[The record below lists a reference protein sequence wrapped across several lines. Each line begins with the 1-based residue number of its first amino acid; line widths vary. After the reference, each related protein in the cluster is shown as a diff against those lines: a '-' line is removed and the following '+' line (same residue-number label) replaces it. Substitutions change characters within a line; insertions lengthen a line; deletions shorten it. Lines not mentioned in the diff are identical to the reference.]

1 MGMDSVF
8 RVSLVLDMVDNMT
21 SKVQGAADGVPSA
34 VQKMNDA
41 FGTMQKAGVAMTGMG
56 TAIVGACMGTV
67 TATFDTQDALA
78 EVASLGV
85 EDLGA
90 LEKAA
95 KNFSD
100 TWAGT
105 TKSDFISASYDIK
118 SGIASLTDEGVA
130 QYTELAGLTAKA
142 TKATTADMTSL
153 FATGYGIYKNYYS
166 DLSDMEFGEMFSAG
180 IATAVKNYK
189 TSGTEMAGA
198 IKMLGASA
206 TNANVP
212 MEEQLAIL
220 GQLQATMSGTEA
232 GTKYKSFLNTA
243 ASAGEKLGLN
253 FLDANNQLLSMPDI
267 LEQLHGKYGDTID
280 AVEKKQLKDAFG
292 TDEAIALIDLL
303 YNNTDQ
309 LKTGIDDLQTSMD
322 GGVETTK
329 KMAEAISD
337 TPAQKFQVLKQQMHN
352 VTEELGQGLLPAV
365 NTGLEAMI
373 GLVQKGSDW
382 VSNNQETVATIMR
395 IVAILG
401 VFLIVAG
408 VVTTTIGTLGKAMTS
423 LKTVTTLAS
432 KASGLFNSALLSSP
446 ITWVIGL
453 IVALIAIFK
462 ACGGDVEQLGAT
474 FSNIFGKVGGF
485 VGTAATAIAQKLPEF
500 LQFGINLV
508 LQIVSGIASGL
519 PSLISGGVSMLE
531 SLITGIQ
538 TIAPTLLSV
547 GLSLLLTLLSGIL
560 QAVPSILQAGET
572 IIQFL
577 YTGITTLLPVILSA
591 GIQLIQSLL
600 TGIIQY
606 LPTIL
611 SAGLQILGMLV
622 QGIVTGLP
630 ALLSAGI
637 SLIQMILTGIIQ
649 NLPSVISAG
658 LQILGMLAQG
668 IATGLPQLLAQAL
681 QLIPLVLQ
689 TIASGLPSLITS
701 GIQIILMILSGL
713 ISAIPTLIGMIPEL
727 FSGVVDA
734 VTSIDWL
741 DVGSNL
747 VNSIKDGFVSGF
759 SSLVDTAKGLWDD
772 FTGWLFG
779 EDDVPDTT
787 PVAGTATAIE
797 NDIPKVETAVD
808 NANQALSTLDFNPDS
823 LQQKGTESM
832 QALADGITAG
842 TPAAQA
848 EAQNAGQ
855 SILDNFNLDT
865 TGAGSAGANLMQ
877 SVTDGINTGTPE
889 AQATAQNAG
898 QEIMSS
904 FNIDTSGAG
913 SAGANLM
920 QSVTDG
926 INTGTPEAQ
935 ATAQNA
941 GQEIMSAFNIDTS
954 GAGTAGTSLIES
966 VTSGITANAGNA
978 QAAAQSAGQEIMSSF
993 NIDTS
998 GAGSAGA
1005 NLMQSVTDG
1014 ITSGTAGAEAAAQSA
1029 GQEIMSSFNIDT
1041 SGAGSAGANLMQ
1053 SVTDGITSGT
1063 AGAEAAAQSAGQ
1075 EIMSAFNIDTT
1086 GAGSAGAN
1094 LIESLTSGITANAG
1108 SAQSAA
1114 QNAGQSALDAVDN
1127 LNATAVGTN
1136 MIKDIGSGITSGSG
1150 TTTSAAQK
1158 AGADAMN
1165 AFQNAVSS
1173 ASELGRQMMSNVA
1186 SGISSAGSSAV
1197 STASSIAYQIK
1208 AAFENIH
1215 ITVPRPSL
1223 PHVNVS
1229 YSTVGNG
1236 KATASVPNFSVS
1248 YYAKGAI
1255 MKKPT
1260 MFGMNGTSPMIGG
1273 EAGEEAIVPLD
1284 SLWNRMRNVVMNT
1297 FTMFFPGGKKQS
1309 DPTKEKNTVTQTKE
1323 KTEKQQTTTTK
1334 PEPKQAQ
1341 PQGGTKYQTYHVTM
1355 NIDAQSIDDLRKLKK
1370 LLSELDGDN
1379 DPVTA

>member
-329 KMAEAISD
+329 KMAEAIND

-408 VVTTTIGTLGKAMTS
+408 VVTATVGTLGKAMTS

-453 IVALIAIFK
+453 IVALIAMFK

-500 LQFGINLV
+500 LQFGIDLV

-538 TIAPTLLSV
+538 TIAPILLSV
-547 GLSLLLTLLSGIL
+547 GFSLLLTLLSGIL
-560 QAVPSILQAGET
+560 QAIPSILQAGET
-572 IIQFL
+572 IIQSL

-611 SAGLQILGMLV
+611 SAGLQILSMLV

-689 TIASGLPSLITS
+689 AIASGLPSLITS

-741 DVGSNL
+741 EVGSNL

-842 TPAAQA
+842 TPTAQT

-889 AQATAQNAG
+889 AQAAAQNAG

-904 FNIDTSGAG
+904 
-913 SAGANLM
+913 
-920 QSVTDG
+920 
-926 INTGTPEAQ
+926 
-935 ATAQNA
+935 
-941 GQEIMSAFNIDTS
+941 FNIDTS

-978 QAAAQSAGQEIMSSF
+978 QAAAQ
-993 NIDTS
+993 N
-998 GAGSAGA
+998 
-1005 NLMQSVTDG
+1005 
-1014 ITSGTAGAEAAAQSA
+1014 A

-1075 EIMSAFNIDTT
+1075 EIMSAFNIDTS
-1086 GAGSAGAN
+1086 GAGTAGAN

-1114 QNAGQSALDAVDN
+1114 QSAGQSALDAVDN

-1136 MIKDIGSGITSGSG
+1136 MIKDIASGITSGTG
-1150 TTTSAAQK
+1150 TTTSASQK
-1158 AGADAMN
+1158 AGTDAMN
-1165 AFQNAVSS
+1165 AFRNAVSS

-1208 AAFENIH
+1208 AAFENIR

-1260 MFGMNGTSPMIGG
+1260 MFGMNGMSPMVGG

-1334 PEPKQAQ
+1334 PEPKQPQ

-1355 NIDAQSIDDLRKLKK
+1355 NIDAQSIDDIHKLKK

>member
-329 KMAEAISD
+329 KMAEAIND

-408 VVTTTIGTLGKAMTS
+408 VVTATVGTLGKAMTS

-453 IVALIAIFK
+453 IVALIAMFK

-500 LQFGINLV
+500 LQFGIDLV

-572 IIQFL
+572 IIQSL

-611 SAGLQILGMLV
+611 SAGLQILSMLV

-689 TIASGLPSLITS
+689 AIASGLPSLITS

-787 PVAGTATAIE
+787 PVAGTAAAIE

-842 TPAAQA
+842 TPTAQT

-855 SILDNFNLDT
+855 SILDNFKLDT

-889 AQATAQNAG
+889 AQAAAQNAG

-904 FNIDTSGAG
+904 
-913 SAGANLM
+913 
-920 QSVTDG
+920 
-926 INTGTPEAQ
+926 
-935 ATAQNA
+935 
-941 GQEIMSAFNIDTS
+941 FNIDTS

-978 QAAAQSAGQEIMSSF
+978 QAAAQNAGQEIMSSF

-1041 SGAGSAGANLMQ
+1041 SGAG
-1053 SVTDGITSGT
+1053 T
-1063 AGAEAAAQSAGQ
+1063 
-1075 EIMSAFNIDTT
+1075 
-1086 GAGSAGAN
+1086 AGAN

-1114 QNAGQSALDAVDN
+1114 QSAGQSALDAVDN

-1136 MIKDIGSGITSGSG
+1136 MIKDIASGITSGTG
-1150 TTTSAAQK
+1150 TTTSASQK
-1158 AGADAMN
+1158 AGTDAMN
-1165 AFQNAVSS
+1165 AFRNAVSS

-1208 AAFENIH
+1208 AAFENIR

-1260 MFGMNGTSPMIGG
+1260 MFGMNGMSPMVGG

-1334 PEPKQAQ
+1334 PEPKQPQ

>member
-41 FGTMQKAGVAMTGMG
+41 FGTMQKAGVAMTGTG

-329 KMAEAISD
+329 KMAETISD

-408 VVTTTIGTLGKAMTS
+408 VVTTTIGTLGKVMTS

-508 LQIVSGIASGL
+508 LQIVSG
-519 PSLISGGVSMLE
+519 
-531 SLITGIQ
+531 
-538 TIAPTLLSV
+538 
-547 GLSLLLTLLSGIL
+547 
-560 QAVPSILQAGET
+560 
-572 IIQFL
+572 
-577 YTGITTLLPVILSA
+577 
-591 GIQLIQSLL
+591 
-600 TGIIQY
+600 
-606 LPTIL
+606 
-611 SAGLQILGMLV
+611 
-622 QGIVTGLP
+622 
-630 ALLSAGI
+630 
-637 SLIQMILTGIIQ
+637 
-649 NLPSVISAG
+649 
-658 LQILGMLAQG
+658 
-668 IATGLPQLLAQAL
+668 
-681 QLIPLVLQ
+681 
-689 TIASGLPSLITS
+689 IASGLPSLITS

-823 LQQKGTESM
+823 LQQKGTKSM

-865 TGAGSAGANLMQ
+865 TGAGSAGANLIQ

-889 AQATAQNAG
+889 
-898 QEIMSS
+898 
-904 FNIDTSGAG
+904 
-913 SAGANLM
+913 
-920 QSVTDG
+920 
-926 INTGTPEAQ
+926 
-935 ATAQNA
+935 
-941 GQEIMSAFNIDTS
+941 
-954 GAGTAGTSLIES
+954 
-966 VTSGITANAGNA
+966 A

-998 GAGSAGA
+998 GAGTAGT
-1005 NLMQSVTDG
+1005 NLIESVTSG
-1014 ITSGTAGAEAAAQSA
+1014 ITANAGNAQAAAQSA

-1094 LIESLTSGITANAG
+1094 LIESLTGGITANAG

-1165 AFQNAVSS
+1165 AFRNAVSS

-1197 STASSIAYQIK
+1197 STASGIAYQIK

-1236 KATASVPNFSVS
+1236 KATASVPNFSIS

>member
-21 SKVQGAADGVPSA
+21 SKVQGVADGVPSA

-352 VTEELGQGLLPAV
+352 VTEELAQGLLPAV

-462 ACGGDVEQLGAT
+462 ACGGDVEQLGTT

-572 IIQFL
+572 IIQSL

-611 SAGLQILGMLV
+611 SAGLQILSMLV

-689 TIASGLPSLITS
+689 AIASGLPSLITS

-889 AQATAQNAG
+889 AQA
-898 QEIMSS
+898 
-904 FNIDTSGAG
+904 
-913 SAGANLM
+913 
-920 QSVTDG
+920 
-926 INTGTPEAQ
+926 
-935 ATAQNA
+935 
-941 GQEIMSAFNIDTS
+941 
-954 GAGTAGTSLIES
+954 
-966 VTSGITANAGNA
+966 
-978 QAAAQSAGQEIMSSF
+978 AAQSAGQEIMSSF

-998 GAGSAGA
+998 GAGSAGT

-1014 ITSGTAGAEAAAQSA
+1014 INTGTPEAQAAAQSA

-1094 LIESLTSGITANAG
+1094 LIESLTGGITANAG

-1127 LNATAVGTN
+1127 LNATTVGTN

-1165 AFQNAVSS
+1165 AFRNAVSS

-1197 STASSIAYQIK
+1197 STASGIAYQIK

>member
-41 FGTMQKAGVAMTGMG
+41 FGTMQKAGVAMTGTG

-423 LKTVTTLAS
+423 LKTVATLAS

-572 IIQFL
+572 IIQSL

-611 SAGLQILGMLV
+611 SAGLQILSMLV
-622 QGIVTGLP
+622 QGIVTGLS

-689 TIASGLPSLITS
+689 AIASGLPSLITS

-889 AQATAQNAG
+889 AQAAAQSAG

-913 SAGANLM
+913 
-920 QSVTDG
+920 
-926 INTGTPEAQ
+926 
-935 ATAQNA
+935 
-941 GQEIMSAFNIDTS
+941 
-954 GAGTAGTSLIES
+954 TAGTNLIES

-993 NIDTS
+993 NIDT
-998 GAGSAGA
+998 
-1005 NLMQSVTDG
+1005 T
-1014 ITSGTAGAEAAAQSA
+1014 
-1029 GQEIMSSFNIDT
+1029 
-1041 SGAGSAGANLMQ
+1041 GAGSAGANLMQ

-1094 LIESLTSGITANAG
+1094 LIESLTGGITANAG

-1165 AFQNAVSS
+1165 AFRNAVSS

-1197 STASSIAYQIK
+1197 STASGIAYQIK

>member
-41 FGTMQKAGVAMTGMG
+41 FGTMQKAGVAMTGTG

-329 KMAEAISD
+329 KMAETISD

-408 VVTTTIGTLGKAMTS
+408 VVTTTIGTLGKVMTS

-508 LQIVSGIASGL
+508 LQIVSG
-519 PSLISGGVSMLE
+519 
-531 SLITGIQ
+531 
-538 TIAPTLLSV
+538 
-547 GLSLLLTLLSGIL
+547 
-560 QAVPSILQAGET
+560 
-572 IIQFL
+572 
-577 YTGITTLLPVILSA
+577 
-591 GIQLIQSLL
+591 
-600 TGIIQY
+600 
-606 LPTIL
+606 
-611 SAGLQILGMLV
+611 
-622 QGIVTGLP
+622 
-630 ALLSAGI
+630 
-637 SLIQMILTGIIQ
+637 
-649 NLPSVISAG
+649 
-658 LQILGMLAQG
+658 
-668 IATGLPQLLAQAL
+668 
-681 QLIPLVLQ
+681 
-689 TIASGLPSLITS
+689 IASGLPSLITS

-823 LQQKGTESM
+823 LQQKGTKSM

-889 AQATAQNAG
+889 AQA
-898 QEIMSS
+898 
-904 FNIDTSGAG
+904 
-913 SAGANLM
+913 
-920 QSVTDG
+920 
-926 INTGTPEAQ
+926 
-935 ATAQNA
+935 
-941 GQEIMSAFNIDTS
+941 
-954 GAGTAGTSLIES
+954 
-966 VTSGITANAGNA
+966 
-978 QAAAQSAGQEIMSSF
+978 AAQSAGQEIMSSF

-998 GAGSAGA
+998 GAGTAGT
-1005 NLMQSVTDG
+1005 NLIESVTIG
-1014 ITSGTAGAEAAAQSA
+1014 ITANAGNAQAAAQSA

-1094 LIESLTSGITANAG
+1094 LIESLTGGITANAG

-1165 AFQNAVSS
+1165 AFRNAVSS

-1197 STASSIAYQIK
+1197 STASGIAYQIK

-1236 KATASVPNFSVS
+1236 KATASVPNFSIS

>member
-322 GGVETTK
+322 GGIDTTK
-329 KMAEAISD
+329 KMAETINS
-337 TPAQKFQVLKQQMHN
+337 TPAERFQVLKQQMHN
-352 VTEELGQGLLPAV
+352 VTEELGKGLLPAV

-382 VSNNQETVATIMR
+382 VANNQETVATIMK

-408 VVTTTIGTLGKAMTS
+408 VVTATVGTLGKAMTS

-547 GLSLLLTLLSGIL
+547 GLSLLLTLLFGIL
-560 QAVPSILQAGET
+560 QAIPSILQAGET
-572 IIQFL
+572 IIQSL

-611 SAGLQILGMLV
+611 SAGLQILSMLV

-689 TIASGLPSLITS
+689 AIASGLPSLITS

-889 AQATAQNAG
+889 AQAAAQNAG

-904 FNIDTSGAG
+904 
-913 SAGANLM
+913 
-920 QSVTDG
+920 
-926 INTGTPEAQ
+926 
-935 ATAQNA
+935 
-941 GQEIMSAFNIDTS
+941 FNIDTS

-978 QAAAQSAGQEIMSSF
+978 QAAAQSAGQEIMSAF

-998 GAGSAGA
+998 GAGSTGA

-1029 GQEIMSSFNIDT
+1029 GQGIMSSFSIDT
-1041 SGAGSAGANLMQ
+1041 S
-1053 SVTDGITSGT
+1053 
-1063 AGAEAAAQSAGQ
+1063 
-1075 EIMSAFNIDTT
+1075 

-1114 QNAGQSALDAVDN
+1114 QSAGQSALDAVDN
-1127 LNATAVGTN
+1127 LNATTVGTN

-1158 AGADAMN
+1158 AGTDAMN
-1165 AFQNAVSS
+1165 AFRNAVSS
-1173 ASELGRQMMSNVA
+1173 ASGLGRQMMSNVA

-1208 AAFENIH
+1208 AAFENIR

-1309 DPTKEKNTVTQTKE
+1309 DPAKEKNTVTQTKE
-1323 KTEKQQTTTTK
+1323 KTEKQQTNTTK
-1334 PEPKQAQ
+1334 PETKQTQ

>member
-423 LKTVTTLAS
+423 LKTVATLAS

-485 VGTAATAIAQKLPEF
+485 VGTAATAIAQKFPEF

-611 SAGLQILGMLV
+611 SAGLQILSMLV

-689 TIASGLPSLITS
+689 AIASGLPSLITS

-889 AQATAQNAG
+889 AQAAAQNAG

-913 SAGANLM
+913 
-920 QSVTDG
+920 
-926 INTGTPEAQ
+926 
-935 ATAQNA
+935 
-941 GQEIMSAFNIDTS
+941 
-954 GAGTAGTSLIES
+954 TAGTNLIES

-978 QAAAQSAGQEIMSSF
+978 Q
-993 NIDTS
+993 
-998 GAGSAGA
+998 
-1005 NLMQSVTDG
+1005 
-1014 ITSGTAGAEAAAQSA
+1014 AAAQSA

-1094 LIESLTSGITANAG
+1094 LIESLTGGITANAG

-1165 AFQNAVSS
+1165 AFRNAVSS
-1173 ASELGRQMMSNVA
+1173 ASGLGRQMMSNVA

-1197 STASSIAYQIK
+1197 STASGIAYQIK

-1236 KATASVPNFSVS
+1236 KATASVPNFSIS

>member
-322 GGVETTK
+322 GGIDTTK
-329 KMAEAISD
+329 KMAETINS
-337 TPAQKFQVLKQQMHN
+337 TPAERFQILKQQMHN
-352 VTEELGQGLLPAV
+352 VTEELGKGLLPAV

-382 VSNNQETVATIMR
+382 VANNQETVATIMK

-408 VVTTTIGTLGKAMTS
+408 VVTATVGTLGKAMTS

-500 LQFGINLV
+500 LKFGINLV
-508 LQIVSGIASGL
+508 LQIVSG
-519 PSLISGGVSMLE
+519 
-531 SLITGIQ
+531 
-538 TIAPTLLSV
+538 
-547 GLSLLLTLLSGIL
+547 
-560 QAVPSILQAGET
+560 
-572 IIQFL
+572 
-577 YTGITTLLPVILSA
+577 
-591 GIQLIQSLL
+591 
-600 TGIIQY
+600 
-606 LPTIL
+606 
-611 SAGLQILGMLV
+611 
-622 QGIVTGLP
+622 
-630 ALLSAGI
+630 
-637 SLIQMILTGIIQ
+637 
-649 NLPSVISAG
+649 
-658 LQILGMLAQG
+658 
-668 IATGLPQLLAQAL
+668 
-681 QLIPLVLQ
+681 
-689 TIASGLPSLITS
+689 IASGLPSLITS

-865 TGAGSAGANLMQ
+865 TGAGS
-877 SVTDGINTGTPE
+877 T
-889 AQATAQNAG
+889 
-898 QEIMSS
+898 
-904 FNIDTSGAG
+904 
-913 SAGANLM
+913 
-920 QSVTDG
+920 
-926 INTGTPEAQ
+926 
-935 ATAQNA
+935 
-941 GQEIMSAFNIDTS
+941 
-954 GAGTAGTSLIES
+954 
-966 VTSGITANAGNA
+966 
-978 QAAAQSAGQEIMSSF
+978 
-993 NIDTS
+993 
-998 GAGSAGA
+998 GA

-1029 GQEIMSSFNIDT
+1029 GQGIMSSFSIDT
-1041 SGAGSAGANLMQ
+1041 S
-1053 SVTDGITSGT
+1053 
-1063 AGAEAAAQSAGQ
+1063 
-1075 EIMSAFNIDTT
+1075 

-1114 QNAGQSALDAVDN
+1114 QSAGQSALDAVDN
-1127 LNATAVGTN
+1127 LNATTVGTN

-1150 TTTSAAQK
+1150 TTTPAAQK
-1158 AGADAMN
+1158 AGTDAMN
-1165 AFQNAVSS
+1165 AFRNAVSS
-1173 ASELGRQMMSNVA
+1173 ASGLGRQMMSNVA

-1208 AAFENIH
+1208 AAFENIR

-1309 DPTKEKNTVTQTKE
+1309 DPAKEKNTVTQTKE

-1334 PEPKQAQ
+1334 PETKQTQ

>member
-1 MGMDSVF
+1 M
-8 RVSLVLDMVDNMT
+8 
-21 SKVQGAADGVPSA
+21 
-34 VQKMNDA
+34 
-41 FGTMQKAGVAMTGMG
+41 
-56 TAIVGACMGTV
+56 
-67 TATFDTQDALA
+67 
-78 EVASLGV
+78 
-85 EDLGA
+85 
-90 LEKAA
+90 
-95 KNFSD
+95 
-100 TWAGT
+100 
-105 TKSDFISASYDIK
+105 
-118 SGIASLTDEGVA
+118 A

-322 GGVETTK
+322 GGIDTTK
-329 KMAEAISD
+329 KMAETINS
-337 TPAQKFQVLKQQMHN
+337 TPAERFQVLKQQMHN
-352 VTEELGQGLLPAV
+352 VTEELGKGLLPAV

-382 VSNNQETVATIMR
+382 VANNQETVATIMK

-408 VVTTTIGTLGKAMTS
+408 VVTATVGTLGKAMTS

-453 IVALIAIFK
+453 IVAMIAIFK

-500 LQFGINLV
+500 LQFGIDLV

-572 IIQFL
+572 IIQSL

-611 SAGLQILGMLV
+611 SAGLQILSMLV

-689 TIASGLPSLITS
+689 AIASGLPSLITS

-877 SVTDGINTGTPE
+877 SVTDGINTGTPK
-889 AQATAQNAG
+889 AQAAAQSAG

-926 INTGTPEAQ
+926 INTGTPE
-935 ATAQNA
+935 
-941 GQEIMSAFNIDTS
+941 
-954 GAGTAGTSLIES
+954 
-966 VTSGITANAGNA
+966 A

-1165 AFQNAVSS
+1165 AFRNAVSS

>member
-352 VTEELGQGLLPAV
+352 VTEELEQGLLPAV

-611 SAGLQILGMLV
+611 SAGLQILSMLV

-668 IATGLPQLLAQAL
+668 IATGLPQLLTQAL

-689 TIASGLPSLITS
+689 AIASGLPSLITS

-889 AQATAQNAG
+889 AQAAAQNAG

-904 FNIDTSGAG
+904 
-913 SAGANLM
+913 
-920 QSVTDG
+920 
-926 INTGTPEAQ
+926 
-935 ATAQNA
+935 
-941 GQEIMSAFNIDTS
+941 FNIDTS

-978 QAAAQSAGQEIMSSF
+978 QAAAQSAGQEIMSAF

-998 GAGSAGA
+998 GAGSTGA

-1029 GQEIMSSFNIDT
+1029 GQGIMSSFSIDT
-1041 SGAGSAGANLMQ
+1041 S
-1053 SVTDGITSGT
+1053 
-1063 AGAEAAAQSAGQ
+1063 
-1075 EIMSAFNIDTT
+1075 

-1114 QNAGQSALDAVDN
+1114 QSAGQSALDAVDN
-1127 LNATAVGTN
+1127 LNATTVGTN

-1158 AGADAMN
+1158 AGTDAMN
-1165 AFQNAVSS
+1165 AFRNAVSS
-1173 ASELGRQMMSNVA
+1173 ASGLGRQMMSNVA

-1208 AAFENIH
+1208 AAFENIR

-1309 DPTKEKNTVTQTKE
+1309 DPAKEKNTVTQTKE

-1334 PEPKQAQ
+1334 PETKQTQ

>member
-21 SKVQGAADGVPSA
+21 SKVQGAADWVPPA

-56 TAIVGACMGTV
+56 TTIVGACMGTV

-322 GGVETTK
+322 GGIDTTK
-329 KMAEAISD
+329 KMAETINS
-337 TPAQKFQVLKQQMHN
+337 TPAERFQVLKQQMHN
-352 VTEELGQGLLPAV
+352 VTEELGKGLLPAV

-382 VSNNQETVATIMR
+382 VANNQETVATIMK

-408 VVTTTIGTLGKAMTS
+408 VVTATVGTLGKAMTS

-572 IIQFL
+572 IIQSL

-611 SAGLQILGMLV
+611 SAGLQILSMLV

-689 TIASGLPSLITS
+689 AIASGLPSLITS

-889 AQATAQNAG
+889 AQAAAQNAG

-926 INTGTPEAQ
+926 INAGTPEAQ
-935 ATAQNA
+935 AAAQN
-941 GQEIMSAFNIDTS
+941 
-954 GAGTAGTSLIES
+954 
-966 VTSGITANAGNA
+966 
-978 QAAAQSAGQEIMSSF
+978 AGQEIMSSF

-998 GAGSAGA
+998 
-1005 NLMQSVTDG
+1005 
-1014 ITSGTAGAEAAAQSA
+1014 
-1029 GQEIMSSFNIDT
+1029 
-1041 SGAGSAGANLMQ
+1041 
-1053 SVTDGITSGT
+1053 
-1063 AGAEAAAQSAGQ
+1063 
-1075 EIMSAFNIDTT
+1075 

-1114 QNAGQSALDAVDN
+1114 QSAGQSALDAVDN
-1127 LNATAVGTN
+1127 LNATTVGTN

-1158 AGADAMN
+1158 AGTDAMN
-1165 AFQNAVSS
+1165 AFRNAVSS
-1173 ASELGRQMMSNVA
+1173 ASGLGRQMMSNVA

-1208 AAFENIH
+1208 AAFENIR

-1309 DPTKEKNTVTQTKE
+1309 DPAKEKNTVTQTKE

-1334 PEPKQAQ
+1334 PETKQTQ

>member
-41 FGTMQKAGVAMTGMG
+41 FGTMQKAGVAMTGTG

-309 LKTGIDDLQTSMD
+309 LKTGIDDLQTAMD

-352 VTEELGQGLLPAV
+352 VTEELEQGLLPAV

-408 VVTTTIGTLGKAMTS
+408 VVTTTIGTLGKVMMS

-572 IIQFL
+572 IIQSL
-577 YTGITTLLPVILSA
+577 YTGITTLLPAILSA

-611 SAGLQILGMLV
+611 SAGLQILSMLV

-689 TIASGLPSLITS
+689 AIASGLPSLITS

-842 TPAAQA
+842 TPAAQV

-889 AQATAQNAG
+889 AQAAAQSAG

-913 SAGANLM
+913 
-920 QSVTDG
+920 
-926 INTGTPEAQ
+926 
-935 ATAQNA
+935 
-941 GQEIMSAFNIDTS
+941 
-954 GAGTAGTSLIES
+954 TAGTNLIES

-1029 GQEIMSSFNIDT
+1029 GQGIMSSFSIDT
-1041 SGAGSAGANLMQ
+1041 SGAGS
-1053 SVTDGITSGT
+1053 T
-1063 AGAEAAAQSAGQ
+1063 
-1075 EIMSAFNIDTT
+1075 
-1086 GAGSAGAN
+1086 GAN

-1165 AFQNAVSS
+1165 AFRNAVSS
-1173 ASELGRQMMSNVA
+1173 ASGLGRQMMSNVA

-1197 STASSIAYQIK
+1197 STASGIAYQIK

-1236 KATASVPNFSVS
+1236 KATASVPNFSIS

>member
-21 SKVQGAADGVPSA
+21 SKVQGVADGVPSA

-329 KMAEAISD
+329 KMAETISD
-337 TPAQKFQVLKQQMHN
+337 TPAQKFQVLKQQTHN
-352 VTEELGQGLLPAV
+352 VTEELRQGLLPAV

-408 VVTTTIGTLGKAMTS
+408 VVTTTIGTLGKVMTS

-572 IIQFL
+572 IIQSL

-611 SAGLQILGMLV
+611 SAGLQILSMLV

-689 TIASGLPSLITS
+689 AIASGLPSLITS

-889 AQATAQNAG
+889 AQA
-898 QEIMSS
+898 
-904 FNIDTSGAG
+904 
-913 SAGANLM
+913 
-920 QSVTDG
+920 
-926 INTGTPEAQ
+926 
-935 ATAQNA
+935 
-941 GQEIMSAFNIDTS
+941 
-954 GAGTAGTSLIES
+954 
-966 VTSGITANAGNA
+966 
-978 QAAAQSAGQEIMSSF
+978 AAQSAGQEIMSSF

-998 GAGSAGA
+998 GAGTAGT
-1005 NLMQSVTDG
+1005 NLIESVTSG
-1014 ITSGTAGAEAAAQSA
+1014 ITANAGNAQAAAQSA

-1094 LIESLTSGITANAG
+1094 LIESLTGGITANAG

-1165 AFQNAVSS
+1165 AFRNAVSS

-1197 STASSIAYQIK
+1197 STASGIAYQIK

>member
-41 FGTMQKAGVAMTGMG
+41 FGTMQKAGVAMTGTG

-322 GGVETTK
+322 GGIDTTK
-329 KMAEAISD
+329 KMAETINS
-337 TPAQKFQVLKQQMHN
+337 TPAERFQVLKQQMHN
-352 VTEELGQGLLPAV
+352 VTEELGKGLLPAV

-382 VSNNQETVATIMR
+382 VANNQETVATIMK

-408 VVTTTIGTLGKAMTS
+408 VVTATVGTLGKAMTS

-453 IVALIAIFK
+453 IVAMIAIFK

-474 FSNIFGKVGGF
+474 FSNIFSKVGGF

-500 LQFGINLV
+500 LQFGIDLV

-572 IIQFL
+572 IIQSL

-611 SAGLQILGMLV
+611 SAGLQILSMLV

-689 TIASGLPSLITS
+689 AIASGLPSLITS

-889 AQATAQNAG
+889 AQAAAQNAG

-913 SAGANLM
+913 
-920 QSVTDG
+920 
-926 INTGTPEAQ
+926 
-935 ATAQNA
+935 
-941 GQEIMSAFNIDTS
+941 
-954 GAGTAGTSLIES
+954 TAGTNLIES

-978 QAAAQSAGQEIMSSF
+978 Q
-993 NIDTS
+993 
-998 GAGSAGA
+998 
-1005 NLMQSVTDG
+1005 
-1014 ITSGTAGAEAAAQSA
+1014 AAAQSA

-1158 AGADAMN
+1158 AGTDAMN
-1165 AFQNAVSS
+1165 AFRNAVSS

-1186 SGISSAGSSAV
+1186 AGISSAGSSAV
-1197 STASSIAYQIK
+1197 SAASSIAYQIK
-1208 AAFENIH
+1208 AAFENIR

-1334 PEPKQAQ
+1334 PEPKQTQ

-1379 DPVTA
+1379 TPVTA

>member
-21 SKVQGAADGVPSA
+21 SKVQGVADGVPSA

-329 KMAEAISD
+329 KMAETISD

-408 VVTTTIGTLGKAMTS
+408 VVTTTIGTLGKVMTS

-572 IIQFL
+572 IIQSL

-611 SAGLQILGMLV
+611 SAGLQILSMLV
-622 QGIVTGLP
+622 QGIATGLP

-689 TIASGLPSLITS
+689 AIASGLPSLITS

-889 AQATAQNAG
+889 AQAAAQSAG

-904 FNIDTSGAG
+904 
-913 SAGANLM
+913 
-920 QSVTDG
+920 
-926 INTGTPEAQ
+926 
-935 ATAQNA
+935 
-941 GQEIMSAFNIDTS
+941 FNIDTS

-978 QAAAQSAGQEIMSSF
+978 QAAAQSAGQEIMSAF

-998 GAGSAGA
+998 GAGS
-1005 NLMQSVTDG
+1005 T
-1014 ITSGTAGAEAAAQSA
+1014 
-1029 GQEIMSSFNIDT
+1029 
-1041 SGAGSAGANLMQ
+1041 GANLMQ

-1094 LIESLTSGITANAG
+1094 LIESLTGGITANAG

-1165 AFQNAVSS
+1165 AFRNAVSS

-1197 STASSIAYQIK
+1197 STASGIAYQIK

>member
-41 FGTMQKAGVAMTGMG
+41 FGTMQKAGAAMTGTG

-352 VTEELGQGLLPAV
+352 VTEELAQGLLPAV

-408 VVTTTIGTLGKAMTS
+408 VVTTTIGTLGKVMTS

-572 IIQFL
+572 IIQSL

-611 SAGLQILGMLV
+611 SAGLQILSMLV

-689 TIASGLPSLITS
+689 AIASGLPSLITS

-889 AQATAQNAG
+889 AQA
-898 QEIMSS
+898 
-904 FNIDTSGAG
+904 
-913 SAGANLM
+913 
-920 QSVTDG
+920 
-926 INTGTPEAQ
+926 
-935 ATAQNA
+935 
-941 GQEIMSAFNIDTS
+941 
-954 GAGTAGTSLIES
+954 
-966 VTSGITANAGNA
+966 
-978 QAAAQSAGQEIMSSF
+978 AAQSAGQEIMSSF

-998 GAGSAGA
+998 GAGTAGT
-1005 NLMQSVTDG
+1005 NLIESVTSG
-1014 ITSGTAGAEAAAQSA
+1014 ITANAGNAQAAAQSA

-1094 LIESLTSGITANAG
+1094 LIESLTGGITANAG

-1165 AFQNAVSS
+1165 AFRNAVSS

-1197 STASSIAYQIK
+1197 STASGIAYQIK

>member
-41 FGTMQKAGVAMTGMG
+41 FGTMQKAGVAMTGTG

-408 VVTTTIGTLGKAMTS
+408 VVTTTIGTLGKVMTS

-572 IIQFL
+572 IIQSL

-611 SAGLQILGMLV
+611 SAGLQILSMLV

-689 TIASGLPSLITS
+689 AIASGLPSLITS

-797 NDIPKVETAVD
+797 NDIQKVETAVD

-889 AQATAQNAG
+889 AQAAAQSAG

-913 SAGANLM
+913 
-920 QSVTDG
+920 
-926 INTGTPEAQ
+926 
-935 ATAQNA
+935 
-941 GQEIMSAFNIDTS
+941 
-954 GAGTAGTSLIES
+954 TAGTNLIES

-998 GAGSAGA
+998 GAGS
-1005 NLMQSVTDG
+1005 T
-1014 ITSGTAGAEAAAQSA
+1014 
-1029 GQEIMSSFNIDT
+1029 
-1041 SGAGSAGANLMQ
+1041 GANLMQ

-1094 LIESLTSGITANAG
+1094 LIESLTSGITANTG

-1158 AGADAMN
+1158 AGTDAMN
-1165 AFQNAVSS
+1165 AFRNAVSS
-1173 ASELGRQMMSNVA
+1173 ASGLGRQMMSNVA

-1208 AAFENIH
+1208 AAFENIR

-1334 PEPKQAQ
+1334 PEPKQTQ

>member
-41 FGTMQKAGVAMTGMG
+41 FGTMQKAGVAMTGTG

-130 QYTELAGLTAKA
+130 QCTELAGLTAKA

-485 VGTAATAIAQKLPEF
+485 VGTAVTAITQKLPEF

-572 IIQFL
+572 IIQSL

-611 SAGLQILGMLV
+611 SAGLQILSMLV

-689 TIASGLPSLITS
+689 AIASGLPSLITS

-889 AQATAQNAG
+889 AQAAAQSAG

-913 SAGANLM
+913 
-920 QSVTDG
+920 
-926 INTGTPEAQ
+926 
-935 ATAQNA
+935 
-941 GQEIMSAFNIDTS
+941 
-954 GAGTAGTSLIES
+954 TAGTNLIES

-1041 SGAGSAGANLMQ
+1041 SGAG
-1053 SVTDGITSGT
+1053 T
-1063 AGAEAAAQSAGQ
+1063 
-1075 EIMSAFNIDTT
+1075 
-1086 GAGSAGAN
+1086 AGAN

-1114 QNAGQSALDAVDN
+1114 QSAGQSALDAVDN

-1136 MIKDIGSGITSGSG
+1136 MIKDIASGITSGTG
-1150 TTTSAAQK
+1150 TTTSASQK
-1158 AGADAMN
+1158 AGTDAMN
-1165 AFQNAVSS
+1165 AFRNAVSS

-1208 AAFENIH
+1208 AAFENIR

-1260 MFGMNGTSPMIGG
+1260 MFGMNGMSPMVGG

-1334 PEPKQAQ
+1334 PEPKQTQ
-1341 PQGGTKYQTYHVTM
+1341 PQGGAKYQTYHVTM

>member
-352 VTEELGQGLLPAV
+352 VTEELEQGLLPAV

-611 SAGLQILGMLV
+611 SAGLQILSMLV

-668 IATGLPQLLAQAL
+668 IATGLPQLLTQAL

-689 TIASGLPSLITS
+689 AIASGLPSLITS

-865 TGAGSAGANLMQ
+865 TGAGSAGANLMH

-889 AQATAQNAG
+889 AQAAAQNAG

-904 FNIDTSGAG
+904 
-913 SAGANLM
+913 
-920 QSVTDG
+920 
-926 INTGTPEAQ
+926 
-935 ATAQNA
+935 
-941 GQEIMSAFNIDTS
+941 FNIDTS

-978 QAAAQSAGQEIMSSF
+978 QAAAQSAGQEIMSAF

-998 GAGSAGA
+998 GAGSTGANLMQSVTDGIASGTAGAEAAAQSAGQEIMSAFNIDASGAGSTGA

-1029 GQEIMSSFNIDT
+1029 GQGIMSSFSIDT
-1041 SGAGSAGANLMQ
+1041 S
-1053 SVTDGITSGT
+1053 
-1063 AGAEAAAQSAGQ
+1063 
-1075 EIMSAFNIDTT
+1075 

-1114 QNAGQSALDAVDN
+1114 QSAGQSALDAVDN
-1127 LNATAVGTN
+1127 LNATTVGTN

-1158 AGADAMN
+1158 AGTDAMN
-1165 AFQNAVSS
+1165 AFRNAVSS
-1173 ASELGRQMMSNVA
+1173 ASGLGRQMMSNVA

-1208 AAFENIH
+1208 AAFENIR

-1309 DPTKEKNTVTQTKE
+1309 DPAKEKNTVTQTKE

-1334 PEPKQAQ
+1334 PTQ

>member
-142 TKATTADMTSL
+142 TKATAADMTSL

-322 GGVETTK
+322 GGIDTTK
-329 KMAEAISD
+329 KMAETINS
-337 TPAQKFQVLKQQMHN
+337 TPAERFQVLKQQMHN
-352 VTEELGQGLLPAV
+352 VTEELGKGLLPAV

-382 VSNNQETVATIMR
+382 VANNQETVATIMK

-408 VVTTTIGTLGKAMTS
+408 VVTATVGTLGKAMTS

-453 IVALIAIFK
+453 IVAMIAIFK

-500 LQFGINLV
+500 LQFGIDLV

-572 IIQFL
+572 IIQSL

-611 SAGLQILGMLV
+611 SAGLQILSMLV

-689 TIASGLPSLITS
+689 AIASGLPSLITS

-877 SVTDGINTGTPE
+877 SVTDGINAGTPE
-889 AQATAQNAG
+889 AQATAQSAG

-904 FNIDTSGAG
+904 
-913 SAGANLM
+913 
-920 QSVTDG
+920 
-926 INTGTPEAQ
+926 
-935 ATAQNA
+935 
-941 GQEIMSAFNIDTS
+941 FNIDTS

-978 QAAAQSAGQEIMSSF
+978 QAAAQNAGQEIMSAF

-998 GAGSAGA
+998 GAGS
-1005 NLMQSVTDG
+1005 T
-1014 ITSGTAGAEAAAQSA
+1014 
-1029 GQEIMSSFNIDT
+1029 
-1041 SGAGSAGANLMQ
+1041 GANLMQ

-1075 EIMSAFNIDTT
+1075 EIMSAFNIDTS

-1114 QNAGQSALDAVDN
+1114 QSAGQSALDAVDN
-1127 LNATAVGTN
+1127 LNATTVGTN

-1158 AGADAMN
+1158 AGTDAMN
-1165 AFQNAVSS
+1165 AFRNAVSS
-1173 ASELGRQMMSNVA
+1173 ASGLGRQMMSNVA

-1208 AAFENIH
+1208 AAFENIR

-1309 DPTKEKNTVTQTKE
+1309 DPAKEKNTVTQTKE

-1334 PEPKQAQ
+1334 PETKQTQ

>member
-322 GGVETTK
+322 GGIDTTK
-329 KMAEAISD
+329 KMAETINS
-337 TPAQKFQVLKQQMHN
+337 TPAERFQVLKQQMHN
-352 VTEELGQGLLPAV
+352 VTEELGKGLLPAV

-382 VSNNQETVATIMR
+382 VANNQETVATIMK

-408 VVTTTIGTLGKAMTS
+408 VVTATVGTLGKAMTS

-572 IIQFL
+572 IIQSL

-611 SAGLQILGMLV
+611 SAGLQILSMLV

-689 TIASGLPSLITS
+689 AIASGLPSLITS

-978 QAAAQSAGQEIMSSF
+978 QAAAQSAGQEIMSAF

-1005 NLMQSVTDG
+1005 NLMQS
-1014 ITSGTAGAEAAAQSA
+1014 
-1029 GQEIMSSFNIDT
+1029 
-1041 SGAGSAGANLMQ
+1041 L
-1053 SVTDGITSGT
+1053 
-1063 AGAEAAAQSAGQ
+1063 
-1075 EIMSAFNIDTT
+1075 T
-1086 GAGSAGAN
+1086 G
-1094 LIESLTSGITANAG
+1094 GITANAG

-1114 QNAGQSALDAVDN
+1114 QSAGQSALDAVDN
-1127 LNATAVGTN
+1127 LNATTVGTN

-1165 AFQNAVSS
+1165 AFRNAVSS

-1197 STASSIAYQIK
+1197 STASGIAYQIK

>member
-322 GGVETTK
+322 GGIDTTK
-329 KMAEAISD
+329 KMAETINS
-337 TPAQKFQVLKQQMHN
+337 TPAERFQVLKQQMHN
-352 VTEELGQGLLPAV
+352 VTEELGKGLLPAV

-382 VSNNQETVATIMR
+382 VANNQETVATIMK

-408 VVTTTIGTLGKAMTS
+408 VVTATVGTLGKAMTS

-572 IIQFL
+572 IIQSL

-611 SAGLQILGMLV
+611 SAGLQILSMLV

-689 TIASGLPSLITS
+689 AIASGLPSLITS

-913 SAGANLM
+913 
-920 QSVTDG
+920 
-926 INTGTPEAQ
+926 
-935 ATAQNA
+935 
-941 GQEIMSAFNIDTS
+941 
-954 GAGTAGTSLIES
+954 TAGTSLIES

-978 QAAAQSAGQEIMSSF
+978 QAAAQSAGQEIMSAF

-998 GAGSAGA
+998 GAGSTGA

-1014 ITSGTAGAEAAAQSA
+1014 IA
-1029 GQEIMSSFNIDT
+1029 
-1041 SGAGSAGANLMQ
+1041 
-1053 SVTDGITSGT
+1053 SGT

-1075 EIMSAFNIDTT
+1075 EIMSAFNIDTS

-1094 LIESLTSGITANAG
+1094 LMQSLTGGITANAG

-1114 QNAGQSALDAVDN
+1114 QSAGQSALDAVDN
-1127 LNATAVGTN
+1127 LNATTVGTN

-1165 AFQNAVSS
+1165 AFRNAVSS

-1197 STASSIAYQIK
+1197 STASGIAYQIK

>member
-41 FGTMQKAGVAMTGMG
+41 FGTMQKAGAAMTGTG

-85 EDLGA
+85 EDLGT

-329 KMAEAISD
+329 KMAETISD

-352 VTEELGQGLLPAV
+352 VTEELAQGLLPAV

-408 VVTTTIGTLGKAMTS
+408 VVTTTIGTLGKVMTS

-572 IIQFL
+572 IIQSL

-611 SAGLQILGMLV
+611 SAGLQILSMLV

-681 QLIPLVLQ
+681 RLIPLVLQ
-689 TIASGLPSLITS
+689 AIASGLPSLITS

-787 PVAGTATAIE
+787 PVAETATAIE

-889 AQATAQNAG
+889 AQA
-898 QEIMSS
+898 
-904 FNIDTSGAG
+904 
-913 SAGANLM
+913 
-920 QSVTDG
+920 
-926 INTGTPEAQ
+926 
-935 ATAQNA
+935 
-941 GQEIMSAFNIDTS
+941 
-954 GAGTAGTSLIES
+954 
-966 VTSGITANAGNA
+966 
-978 QAAAQSAGQEIMSSF
+978 AAQSAGQEIMSSF

-998 GAGSAGA
+998 GAGTAGT
-1005 NLMQSVTDG
+1005 NLIESVTSG
-1014 ITSGTAGAEAAAQSA
+1014 ITANAGNAQAAAQSA

-1094 LIESLTSGITANAG
+1094 LIESLTGGITANAG

-1127 LNATAVGTN
+1127 LNATTVGTN

-1158 AGADAMN
+1158 AGTDAMN
-1165 AFQNAVSS
+1165 AFRNAVSS
-1173 ASELGRQMMSNVA
+1173 ASGLGRQMMSNVA

-1208 AAFENIH
+1208 AAFENIR

-1309 DPTKEKNTVTQTKE
+1309 DPAKEKNTVTQTKE

-1334 PEPKQAQ
+1334 PETKQTQ

>member
-41 FGTMQKAGVAMTGMG
+41 FGTMQKAGVAMTGTG

-329 KMAEAISD
+329 KMAETISD

-611 SAGLQILGMLV
+611 SAGLQILSMLV

-689 TIASGLPSLITS
+689 AIASGLPSLITS

-889 AQATAQNAG
+889 AQAAAQNAG

-904 FNIDTSGAG
+904 
-913 SAGANLM
+913 
-920 QSVTDG
+920 
-926 INTGTPEAQ
+926 
-935 ATAQNA
+935 
-941 GQEIMSAFNIDTS
+941 FNIDTS

-978 QAAAQSAGQEIMSSF
+978 QAAAQSAGQEIMSAF
-993 NIDTS
+993 NIDAS
-998 GAGSAGA
+998 GAGSTGA

-1029 GQEIMSSFNIDT
+1029 GQGIMSSFSIDT
-1041 SGAGSAGANLMQ
+1041 S
-1053 SVTDGITSGT
+1053 
-1063 AGAEAAAQSAGQ
+1063 
-1075 EIMSAFNIDTT
+1075 

-1114 QNAGQSALDAVDN
+1114 QSAGQSALDAVDN
-1127 LNATAVGTN
+1127 LNATTVGTN

-1158 AGADAMN
+1158 AGTDAMN
-1165 AFQNAVSS
+1165 AFRNAVSS
-1173 ASELGRQMMSNVA
+1173 ASGLGRQMMSNVA

-1208 AAFENIH
+1208 AAFENIR

-1309 DPTKEKNTVTQTKE
+1309 DPAKEKNTVTQTKE

-1334 PEPKQAQ
+1334 PETKQTQ

>member
-41 FGTMQKAGVAMTGMG
+41 FGTMQKAGVAMTGTG

-309 LKTGIDDLQTSMD
+309 LKTGIDDLQTAMD

-408 VVTTTIGTLGKAMTS
+408 VVTTTIGTLGKVMMS

-572 IIQFL
+572 IIQSL
-577 YTGITTLLPVILSA
+577 YTGITTLLPAILSA

-611 SAGLQILGMLV
+611 SAGLQILSMLV

-689 TIASGLPSLITS
+689 AIASGLPSLITS

-889 AQATAQNAG
+889 AQA
-898 QEIMSS
+898 
-904 FNIDTSGAG
+904 
-913 SAGANLM
+913 
-920 QSVTDG
+920 
-926 INTGTPEAQ
+926 
-935 ATAQNA
+935 
-941 GQEIMSAFNIDTS
+941 
-954 GAGTAGTSLIES
+954 
-966 VTSGITANAGNA
+966 
-978 QAAAQSAGQEIMSSF
+978 
-993 NIDTS
+993 
-998 GAGSAGA
+998 
-1005 NLMQSVTDG
+1005 
-1014 ITSGTAGAEAAAQSA
+1014 AAQSA

-1094 LIESLTSGITANAG
+1094 LIESLTGGITANAG

-1165 AFQNAVSS
+1165 AFRNAVSS

-1197 STASSIAYQIK
+1197 STASGIAYQIK

-1236 KATASVPNFSVS
+1236 KATASVPNFSIS

>member
-352 VTEELGQGLLPAV
+352 VTEELAQGLLPAV

-408 VVTTTIGTLGKAMTS
+408 VVTTTIGTLGKVMTS

-485 VGTAATAIAQKLPEF
+485 VGTAATAIVQKLPEF

-572 IIQFL
+572 IIQSL

-611 SAGLQILGMLV
+611 SAGLQILSMLV

-630 ALLSAGI
+630 ALFSAGI

-689 TIASGLPSLITS
+689 AIASGLPSLITS

-889 AQATAQNAG
+889 AQA
-898 QEIMSS
+898 
-904 FNIDTSGAG
+904 
-913 SAGANLM
+913 
-920 QSVTDG
+920 
-926 INTGTPEAQ
+926 
-935 ATAQNA
+935 
-941 GQEIMSAFNIDTS
+941 
-954 GAGTAGTSLIES
+954 
-966 VTSGITANAGNA
+966 
-978 QAAAQSAGQEIMSSF
+978 AAQSAGQEIMSSF

-998 GAGSAGA
+998 GAGTAGT
-1005 NLMQSVTDG
+1005 NLIESVTSG
-1014 ITSGTAGAEAAAQSA
+1014 ITANAGNAQ
-1029 GQEIMSSFNIDT
+1029 
-1041 SGAGSAGANLMQ
+1041 
-1053 SVTDGITSGT
+1053 
-1063 AGAEAAAQSAGQ
+1063 AAAQSAGQ

-1094 LIESLTSGITANAG
+1094 LIESLTGGITANAG

-1165 AFQNAVSS
+1165 AFRNAVSS

-1197 STASSIAYQIK
+1197 STASGIAYQIK

>member
-352 VTEELGQGLLPAV
+352 VTEELAQGLLPAV

-408 VVTTTIGTLGKAMTS
+408 VVTTTIGTLGKVMTS

-485 VGTAATAIAQKLPEF
+485 VGTAATAIVQKLPEF

-572 IIQFL
+572 IIQSL

-611 SAGLQILGMLV
+611 SAGLQILSMLV

-630 ALLSAGI
+630 ALFSAGI

-689 TIASGLPSLITS
+689 AIASGLPSLITS

-889 AQATAQNAG
+889 AQAAAQSAG

-913 SAGANLM
+913 SAGTNLM

-926 INTGTPEAQ
+926 INTGTPE
-935 ATAQNA
+935 
-941 GQEIMSAFNIDTS
+941 
-954 GAGTAGTSLIES
+954 
-966 VTSGITANAGNA
+966 A

-998 GAGSAGA
+998 GAGTAGT
-1005 NLMQSVTDG
+1005 NLIESVTSG
-1014 ITSGTAGAEAAAQSA
+1014 ITANAGNAQ
-1029 GQEIMSSFNIDT
+1029 
-1041 SGAGSAGANLMQ
+1041 
-1053 SVTDGITSGT
+1053 
-1063 AGAEAAAQSAGQ
+1063 AAAQSAGQ

-1094 LIESLTSGITANAG
+1094 LIESLTGGITANAG

-1165 AFQNAVSS
+1165 AFRNAVSS

-1197 STASSIAYQIK
+1197 STASGIAYQIK

>member
-309 LKTGIDDLQTSMD
+309 LKTGIDDLQTSMN

-352 VTEELGQGLLPAV
+352 VTEELAQGLLPAV

-408 VVTTTIGTLGKAMTS
+408 VVTTTIGTLGKTMTS

-462 ACGGDVEQLGAT
+462 ACGGDVEQLGTT

-572 IIQFL
+572 IIQSL

-611 SAGLQILGMLV
+611 SAGLQILSMLV
-622 QGIVTGLP
+622 QGIATGLP

-689 TIASGLPSLITS
+689 AIASGLPSLITS

-889 AQATAQNAG
+889 AQA
-898 QEIMSS
+898 
-904 FNIDTSGAG
+904 
-913 SAGANLM
+913 
-920 QSVTDG
+920 
-926 INTGTPEAQ
+926 
-935 ATAQNA
+935 
-941 GQEIMSAFNIDTS
+941 
-954 GAGTAGTSLIES
+954 
-966 VTSGITANAGNA
+966 
-978 QAAAQSAGQEIMSSF
+978 
-993 NIDTS
+993 
-998 GAGSAGA
+998 
-1005 NLMQSVTDG
+1005 
-1014 ITSGTAGAEAAAQSA
+1014 AAQSA

-1094 LIESLTSGITANAG
+1094 LIESLTGGITANAG

-1165 AFQNAVSS
+1165 AFRNAVSS

-1197 STASSIAYQIK
+1197 STASGIAYQIK

-1223 PHVNVS
+1223 PHINVS

>member
-21 SKVQGAADGVPSA
+21 SKVQGVADGVPSA

-329 KMAEAISD
+329 KMAETISD

-352 VTEELGQGLLPAV
+352 VTEELAQGLLPAV

-572 IIQFL
+572 IIQSL

-611 SAGLQILGMLV
+611 SAGLQILSMLV
-622 QGIVTGLP
+622 QGIATGLP

-689 TIASGLPSLITS
+689 AIASGLPSLITS

-787 PVAGTATAIE
+787 PVAETATAIE

-889 AQATAQNAG
+889 AQA
-898 QEIMSS
+898 
-904 FNIDTSGAG
+904 
-913 SAGANLM
+913 
-920 QSVTDG
+920 
-926 INTGTPEAQ
+926 
-935 ATAQNA
+935 
-941 GQEIMSAFNIDTS
+941 
-954 GAGTAGTSLIES
+954 
-966 VTSGITANAGNA
+966 
-978 QAAAQSAGQEIMSSF
+978 AAQSAGQEIMSSF

-998 GAGSAGA
+998 GAGTAGT
-1005 NLMQSVTDG
+1005 NLIESVTSG
-1014 ITSGTAGAEAAAQSA
+1014 ITANAGNAQAAAQSA

-1094 LIESLTSGITANAG
+1094 LIESLTGGITANAG

-1127 LNATAVGTN
+1127 LNATTVGTN

-1158 AGADAMN
+1158 AGTDAMN
-1165 AFQNAVSS
+1165 AFRNAVSS
-1173 ASELGRQMMSNVA
+1173 ASGLGRQMMSNVA

-1208 AAFENIH
+1208 AAFENIR

-1309 DPTKEKNTVTQTKE
+1309 DPAKEKNTVTQTKE

-1334 PEPKQAQ
+1334 PETKQTQ

>member
-41 FGTMQKAGVAMTGMG
+41 FGTMQKAGVAMTGTG

-309 LKTGIDDLQTSMD
+309 LKTGIDDLQTAMD

-352 VTEELGQGLLPAV
+352 VTEELEQGLLPAV

-408 VVTTTIGTLGKAMTS
+408 VVTTTIGTLGKVMMS

-508 LQIVSGIASGL
+508 LQIVSG
-519 PSLISGGVSMLE
+519 
-531 SLITGIQ
+531 
-538 TIAPTLLSV
+538 
-547 GLSLLLTLLSGIL
+547 
-560 QAVPSILQAGET
+560 
-572 IIQFL
+572 
-577 YTGITTLLPVILSA
+577 
-591 GIQLIQSLL
+591 
-600 TGIIQY
+600 
-606 LPTIL
+606 
-611 SAGLQILGMLV
+611 
-622 QGIVTGLP
+622 
-630 ALLSAGI
+630 
-637 SLIQMILTGIIQ
+637 
-649 NLPSVISAG
+649 
-658 LQILGMLAQG
+658 
-668 IATGLPQLLAQAL
+668 
-681 QLIPLVLQ
+681 
-689 TIASGLPSLITS
+689 IASGLPSLITS

-889 AQATAQNAG
+889 AQA
-898 QEIMSS
+898 
-904 FNIDTSGAG
+904 
-913 SAGANLM
+913 
-920 QSVTDG
+920 
-926 INTGTPEAQ
+926 
-935 ATAQNA
+935 
-941 GQEIMSAFNIDTS
+941 
-954 GAGTAGTSLIES
+954 
-966 VTSGITANAGNA
+966 
-978 QAAAQSAGQEIMSSF
+978 AAQSAGQEIMSSF

-998 GAGSAGA
+998 GAGTAGT
-1005 NLMQSVTDG
+1005 NLIESVTSG
-1014 ITSGTAGAEAAAQSA
+1014 ITANAGNAQAAAQSA

-1094 LIESLTSGITANAG
+1094 LIESLTGGITANAG

-1165 AFQNAVSS
+1165 AFRNAVSS

-1197 STASSIAYQIK
+1197 STASGIAYQIK

-1236 KATASVPNFSVS
+1236 KATASVPNFSIS

>member
-322 GGVETTK
+322 GGIDTTK
-329 KMAEAISD
+329 KMAETINS
-337 TPAQKFQVLKQQMHN
+337 TPAERFQVLKQQMHN
-352 VTEELGQGLLPAV
+352 VTEELGKGLLPAV

-382 VSNNQETVATIMR
+382 VANNQETVATIMK

-408 VVTTTIGTLGKAMTS
+408 VVTATVGTLGKAMTS

-453 IVALIAIFK
+453 IVAMIAIFK

-500 LQFGINLV
+500 LQFGIDLV

-572 IIQFL
+572 IIQSL

-611 SAGLQILGMLV
+611 SAGLQILSMLV

-689 TIASGLPSLITS
+689 AIASGLPSLITS

-877 SVTDGINTGTPE
+877 SVTDGINTGTPK
-889 AQATAQNAG
+889 AQ
-898 QEIMSS
+898 
-904 FNIDTSGAG
+904 
-913 SAGANLM
+913 
-920 QSVTDG
+920 
-926 INTGTPEAQ
+926 
-935 ATAQNA
+935 
-941 GQEIMSAFNIDTS
+941 
-954 GAGTAGTSLIES
+954 
-966 VTSGITANAGNA
+966 
-978 QAAAQSAGQEIMSSF
+978 
-993 NIDTS
+993 
-998 GAGSAGA
+998 
-1005 NLMQSVTDG
+1005 
-1014 ITSGTAGAEAAAQSA
+1014 AAAQSA

-1108 SAQSAA
+1108 STQSAA

-1165 AFQNAVSS
+1165 AFRNAVSS

>member
-322 GGVETTK
+322 GGIDTTK
-329 KMAEAISD
+329 KMAETINS
-337 TPAQKFQVLKQQMHN
+337 TPAERFQVLKQQMHN
-352 VTEELGQGLLPAV
+352 VTEELGKGLLPAV

-382 VSNNQETVATIMR
+382 VANNQETVATIMK

-408 VVTTTIGTLGKAMTS
+408 VVTATVGTLGKAMTS

-508 LQIVSGIASGL
+508 LQIVSG
-519 PSLISGGVSMLE
+519 
-531 SLITGIQ
+531 
-538 TIAPTLLSV
+538 
-547 GLSLLLTLLSGIL
+547 
-560 QAVPSILQAGET
+560 
-572 IIQFL
+572 
-577 YTGITTLLPVILSA
+577 
-591 GIQLIQSLL
+591 
-600 TGIIQY
+600 
-606 LPTIL
+606 
-611 SAGLQILGMLV
+611 
-622 QGIVTGLP
+622 
-630 ALLSAGI
+630 
-637 SLIQMILTGIIQ
+637 
-649 NLPSVISAG
+649 
-658 LQILGMLAQG
+658 
-668 IATGLPQLLAQAL
+668 
-681 QLIPLVLQ
+681 
-689 TIASGLPSLITS
+689 IASGLPSLITS

-889 AQATAQNAG
+889 AQAAAQNAG

-926 INTGTPEAQ
+926 INAGTPEAQ
-935 ATAQNA
+935 ATAQSA
-941 GQEIMSAFNIDTS
+941 GQEIMSSFNIDTS

-978 QAAAQSAGQEIMSSF
+978 QAAAQNAGQEIMSAF

-1014 ITSGTAGAEAAAQSA
+1014 INAGTPEAQAAAQNA

-1041 SGAGSAGANLMQ
+1041 S
-1053 SVTDGITSGT
+1053 
-1063 AGAEAAAQSAGQ
+1063 
-1075 EIMSAFNIDTT
+1075 

-1114 QNAGQSALDAVDN
+1114 QSAGQSALDAVDN
-1127 LNATAVGTN
+1127 LNATTVGTN

-1158 AGADAMN
+1158 AGTDAMN
-1165 AFQNAVSS
+1165 AFRNAVSS
-1173 ASELGRQMMSNVA
+1173 ASGLGRQMMSNVA

-1208 AAFENIH
+1208 AAFENIR

-1284 SLWNRMRNVVMNT
+1284 SL
-1297 FTMFFPGGKKQS
+1297 
-1309 DPTKEKNTVTQTKE
+1309 
-1323 KTEKQQTTTTK
+1323 
-1334 PEPKQAQ
+1334 
-1341 PQGGTKYQTYHVTM
+1341 
-1355 NIDAQSIDDLRKLKK
+1355 
-1370 LLSELDGDN
+1370 
-1379 DPVTA
+1379 

>member
-292 TDEAIALIDLL
+292 TDESIALIDLL

-322 GGVETTK
+322 GGIDTTK
-329 KMAEAISD
+329 KMAETINS
-337 TPAQKFQVLKQQMHN
+337 TPAERFQVLKQQMHN
-352 VTEELGQGLLPAV
+352 VTEELGKGLLPAV

-382 VSNNQETVATIMR
+382 VANNQKTVATIMK

-408 VVTTTIGTLGKAMTS
+408 VVTATVGTLGKAMTS

-519 PSLISGGVSMLE
+519 PSLI
-531 SLITGIQ
+531 
-538 TIAPTLLSV
+538 
-547 GLSLLLTLLSGIL
+547 
-560 QAVPSILQAGET
+560 
-572 IIQFL
+572 
-577 YTGITTLLPVILSA
+577 
-591 GIQLIQSLL
+591 
-600 TGIIQY
+600 
-606 LPTIL
+606 
-611 SAGLQILGMLV
+611 
-622 QGIVTGLP
+622 
-630 ALLSAGI
+630 
-637 SLIQMILTGIIQ
+637 
-649 NLPSVISAG
+649 
-658 LQILGMLAQG
+658 
-668 IATGLPQLLAQAL
+668 
-681 QLIPLVLQ
+681 
-689 TIASGLPSLITS
+689 TS

-713 ISAIPTLIGMIPEL
+713 ISAIPTLIGMIPDL

-889 AQATAQNAG
+889 AQAAAQNAG

-904 FNIDTSGAG
+904 
-913 SAGANLM
+913 
-920 QSVTDG
+920 
-926 INTGTPEAQ
+926 
-935 ATAQNA
+935 
-941 GQEIMSAFNIDTS
+941 FNIDTS

-978 QAAAQSAGQEIMSSF
+978 QAAAQSAGQEIMSAF

-998 GAGSAGA
+998 GAGSTGA

-1029 GQEIMSSFNIDT
+1029 GQGIMSSFSIDT
-1041 SGAGSAGANLMQ
+1041 S
-1053 SVTDGITSGT
+1053 
-1063 AGAEAAAQSAGQ
+1063 
-1075 EIMSAFNIDTT
+1075 

-1114 QNAGQSALDAVDN
+1114 QSAGQSALDAVDN
-1127 LNATAVGTN
+1127 LNATTVGTN

-1158 AGADAMN
+1158 AGTDAMN
-1165 AFQNAVSS
+1165 AFRNAVSS
-1173 ASELGRQMMSNVA
+1173 ASGLGRQMMSNVA

-1208 AAFENIH
+1208 AAFENIR

-1309 DPTKEKNTVTQTKE
+1309 DPAKEKNTVTQTKE

-1334 PEPKQAQ
+1334 PETKQTQ

>member
-21 SKVQGAADGVPSA
+21 SKVQGVADGVPSA

-352 VTEELGQGLLPAV
+352 VTEELAQGLLPAV

-408 VVTTTIGTLGKAMTS
+408 VVTTTIGTLGKVMTS

-572 IIQFL
+572 IIQSL

-611 SAGLQILGMLV
+611 SAGLQILSMLV

-689 TIASGLPSLITS
+689 AIASGLPSLITS

-889 AQATAQNAG
+889 AQA
-898 QEIMSS
+898 
-904 FNIDTSGAG
+904 
-913 SAGANLM
+913 
-920 QSVTDG
+920 
-926 INTGTPEAQ
+926 
-935 ATAQNA
+935 
-941 GQEIMSAFNIDTS
+941 
-954 GAGTAGTSLIES
+954 
-966 VTSGITANAGNA
+966 
-978 QAAAQSAGQEIMSSF
+978 AAQSAGQEIMSSF

-998 GAGSAGA
+998 GAGTAGT
-1005 NLMQSVTDG
+1005 NLIESVTSG
-1014 ITSGTAGAEAAAQSA
+1014 ITANAGNAQAAAQSA

-1094 LIESLTSGITANAG
+1094 LIESLTGGITANAG

-1165 AFQNAVSS
+1165 AFRNAVSS

-1197 STASSIAYQIK
+1197 STASGIAYQIK

-1309 DPTKEKNTVTQTKE
+1309 DPAKEKNTVTQTKE

-1334 PEPKQAQ
+1334 PETKQTQ

-1379 DPVTA
+1379 NPVTA

>member
-21 SKVQGAADGVPSA
+21 SKVQGAADEVPSA

-189 TSGTEMAGA
+189 TSGTEMTGA

-322 GGVETTK
+322 GGIDTTK
-329 KMAEAISD
+329 KMAETINS
-337 TPAQKFQVLKQQMHN
+337 TPAERFQVLKQQMHN
-352 VTEELGQGLLPAV
+352 VTEKLGKGLLPAV

-382 VSNNQETVATIMR
+382 VANNQETVATIMK

-408 VVTTTIGTLGKAMTS
+408 VVTATVGTLGKAMTS

-572 IIQFL
+572 IIQSL

-611 SAGLQILGMLV
+611 SAGLQILSMLV

-689 TIASGLPSLITS
+689 AIASGLPSLITS

-889 AQATAQNAG
+889 AQAAAQNAG

-904 FNIDTSGAG
+904 
-913 SAGANLM
+913 
-920 QSVTDG
+920 
-926 INTGTPEAQ
+926 
-935 ATAQNA
+935 
-941 GQEIMSAFNIDTS
+941 FNIDTS

-978 QAAAQSAGQEIMSSF
+978 QAAAQNAGQEIMSAF

-1014 ITSGTAGAEAAAQSA
+1014 ITSGTAGAEA
-1029 GQEIMSSFNIDT
+1029 T
-1041 SGAGSAGANLMQ
+1041 
-1053 SVTDGITSGT
+1053 
-1063 AGAEAAAQSAGQ
+1063 AQSAGQ
-1075 EIMSAFNIDTT
+1075 EIMSAFNIDTS

-1114 QNAGQSALDAVDN
+1114 QSAGQSALDAVDN
-1127 LNATAVGTN
+1127 LNATTVGTN

-1158 AGADAMN
+1158 AGTDAMN
-1165 AFQNAVSS
+1165 AFRNAVSS
-1173 ASELGRQMMSNVA
+1173 ASGLGRQMMSNVA

-1208 AAFENIH
+1208 AAFENIR

-1309 DPTKEKNTVTQTKE
+1309 DPAKEKNTVTQTKE

-1334 PEPKQAQ
+1334 PETKQTQ

>member
-21 SKVQGAADGVPSA
+21 SKVQGVADGVPSA

-572 IIQFL
+572 IIQSL

-611 SAGLQILGMLV
+611 SAGLQILSMLV

-689 TIASGLPSLITS
+689 AIASGLPSLITS

-848 EAQNAGQ
+848 EVQNAGQ

-889 AQATAQNAG
+889 AQA
-898 QEIMSS
+898 
-904 FNIDTSGAG
+904 
-913 SAGANLM
+913 
-920 QSVTDG
+920 
-926 INTGTPEAQ
+926 
-935 ATAQNA
+935 
-941 GQEIMSAFNIDTS
+941 
-954 GAGTAGTSLIES
+954 
-966 VTSGITANAGNA
+966 
-978 QAAAQSAGQEIMSSF
+978 AAQSAGQEIMSSF

-1005 NLMQSVTDG
+1005 NL
-1014 ITSGTAGAEAAAQSA
+1014 
-1029 GQEIMSSFNIDT
+1029 
-1041 SGAGSAGANLMQ
+1041 
-1053 SVTDGITSGT
+1053 
-1063 AGAEAAAQSAGQ
+1063 
-1075 EIMSAFNIDTT
+1075 
-1086 GAGSAGAN
+1086 
-1094 LIESLTSGITANAG
+1094 IESLTGGITANAG

-1136 MIKDIGSGITSGSG
+1136 MIKDIGFGITSGSG

-1165 AFQNAVSS
+1165 AFRNAVSS

-1197 STASSIAYQIK
+1197 STASGIAYQIK

>member
-322 GGVETTK
+322 GGIDTTK
-329 KMAEAISD
+329 KMAETISD

-423 LKTVTTLAS
+423 LKTVATLAS

-572 IIQFL
+572 IIQSL

-611 SAGLQILGMLV
+611 SAGLQILSMLV

-681 QLIPLVLQ
+681 RLIPLVLQ
-689 TIASGLPSLITS
+689 AIASGLPSLITS

-889 AQATAQNAG
+889 AQAAAQNAG

-926 INTGTPEAQ
+926 INAGTPEAQ
-935 ATAQNA
+935 AAAQN
-941 GQEIMSAFNIDTS
+941 
-954 GAGTAGTSLIES
+954 
-966 VTSGITANAGNA
+966 
-978 QAAAQSAGQEIMSSF
+978 AGQEIMSSF

-998 GAGSAGA
+998 
-1005 NLMQSVTDG
+1005 
-1014 ITSGTAGAEAAAQSA
+1014 
-1029 GQEIMSSFNIDT
+1029 
-1041 SGAGSAGANLMQ
+1041 
-1053 SVTDGITSGT
+1053 
-1063 AGAEAAAQSAGQ
+1063 
-1075 EIMSAFNIDTT
+1075 

-1114 QNAGQSALDAVDN
+1114 QSAGQSALDAVDN
-1127 LNATAVGTN
+1127 LNATTVGTN

-1158 AGADAMN
+1158 AGTDAMN
-1165 AFQNAVSS
+1165 AFRNAVSS
-1173 ASELGRQMMSNVA
+1173 ASGLGRQMMSNVA

-1208 AAFENIH
+1208 AAFENIR

-1309 DPTKEKNTVTQTKE
+1309 DPAKEKNTVTQTKE

-1334 PEPKQAQ
+1334 PETKQTQ